1 MEKYGGVLNLNC
13 EYKFKNEVF
22 NWSANVL
29 ALITGSVN
37 KHVNYYNIEGPF
49 NLDGSIAYII
59 GLSGLGGGQLRFT
72 VFTKDNNIIE
82 YNLIYD
88 YNQKCYYGSWHLL
101 DNNKSKFSGYAK
113 IVVSKYEMS
122 MSCMN
127 DKIEKYGYQMFYPK
141 YSNLVSKLLIT
152 NAATANEYTL
162 NYKNEMYRYSK
173 NYFLTERLFTE
184 KKLVNKM

>member
-1 MEKYGGVLNLNC
+1 MEKFGGVLNLDC
-13 EYKFKNEVF
+13 EYRYKNEVYKW
-22 NWSANVL
+22 NANVL
-29 ALITGSVN
+29 ALISNNKVN

-59 GLSGLGGGQLRFT
+59 GLSGLDGDQLDFT
-72 VFTKDNNIIE
+72 ILTNDNNIIE
-82 YNLIYD
+82 YSLIYD
-88 YNQKCYYGSWHLL
+88 YVQKCYYGSWHLL

-113 IVVSKYEMS
+113 IEVNAIEMS

-152 NAATANEYTL
+152 NTATSNEYTT

-173 NYFLTERLFTE
+173 N
-184 KKLVNKM
+184 